1 LIQSNW
7 RHGFPHLYLSFV
19 LEVFGGPSVRD
30 DMSLSIP
37 STFRNGVDRRTFLK
51 VVAQATAAIGLSGT
65 LAAKVM
71 AAVEKGARPSVI
83 WLHFQECTGCTESLL
98 RTSHPGLA
106 EVVFDLISLDYHE
119 TLMAAAGHQAEEVL
133 EAAIKKNAGKFVLV
147 LEGAIPTKEN
157 GTYLQIAQ
165 RNGIDLLKHVAA
177 SAGAIVAI
185 GSCASWGGVPSADPN
200 PTGASGVNQILEG
213 KAVVTLP
220 GCPANPYILL
230 GTLLQ
235 YVALGKLPELDEL
248 GRPKFAYGR
257 VIHEHC
263 PRRAHFD
270 AGRFAEEFGDEG
282 HRLGYCLYK
291 LGCKGPATHA
301 SCSVLHFCEV
311 TDAWPIGLGHPCFG
325 CTEQAVAFRVP
336 MLKPA
341 EIIRPTPP
349 ATYAPIA
356 APQGAISPIA
366 TGIGGLIGG
375 ALVGAGYMASKQFGK
390 KSDEPTDSPKQDQ
403 SGTSGKE

>member
-1 LIQSNW
+1 MLDQAT
-7 RHGFPHLYLSFV
+7 FPPTNLRQGL
-19 LEVFGGPSVRD
+19 
-30 DMSLSIP
+30 
-37 STFRNGVDRRTFLK
+37 DRRSFFK
-51 VVAQATAAIGLSGT
+51 VVAQATAAVGLTGS
-65 LAAKVM
+65 LAAKVA

-106 EVVFDLISLDYHE
+106 DVLFDLISLDYHE
-119 TLMAAAGHQAEEVL
+119 TLMAAAGRQAEEAL
-133 EAAIKKNAGKFVLV
+133 EAAIKKNAGKFIFVV
-147 LEGAIPTKEN
+147 EGALPTKEN
-157 GTYLQIAQ
+157 GIYMQIGQ
-165 RNGIDLLKHVAA
+165 KTGLDIVKHVAA

-185 GSCASWGGVPSADPN
+185 GSCASWGGVPSAEPN
-200 PTGASGVNQILEG
+200 PTGASGVNQIIQG
-213 KAVVTLP
+213 RAVVTLP

-235 YVALGKLPELDEL
+235 FVALGKLPELDEL

-291 LGCKGPATHA
+291 LGCKGPSTHA
-301 SCSVLHFCEV
+301 SCSVLQFCEV
-311 TDAWPIGLGHPCFG
+311 VDAWPIGLGHPCFG
-325 CTEQAVAFRVP
+325 CTEKDVAFRVP

-341 EIIRPTPP
+341 EIVRPTPP
-349 ATYAPIA
+349 ATYAPVT
-356 APQGAISPIA
+356 APVGVVSPIA
-366 TGIGGLIGG
+366 TGVAGLVGG
-375 ALVGAGYMASKQFGK
+375 ALVGAGLMAARKMN
-390 KSDEPTDSPKQDQ
+390 KSEPTAPPPANPDGS
-403 SGTSGKE
+403 SGSAGTE